1 MTIGYVVVTLSTV
14 RAVGTAVHHA
24 KTDIS
29 SRMKINWHRSS
40 GGNRNAKQGFA
51 LVITLSLMILLTVVA
66 VGMLTLSGI
75 SMRATTQAKAMATAR
90 ANARMALILAIGELQ
105 KSAGPD
111 YRVTARSDIV
121 SGNDTNACLTGV

>member
-1 MTIGYVVVTLSTV
+1 MSQPIHSDRESPNSPARKERRRNASPVTGVLRDPNRGFALVVTLS
-14 RAVGTAVHHA
+14 
-24 KTDIS
+24 
-29 SRMKINWHRSS
+29 M
-40 GGNRNAKQGFA
+40 
-51 LVITLSLMILLTVVA
+51 MILLTVVA

-75 SMRATTQAKAMATAR
+75 SMRATNQAKAMATAR